1 MKSTLPTPK
10 RIPFTKQGYQ
20 EVLDE
25 KAKLLSERPDAV
37 EHLNKARSM
46 GDLSENGYYH
56 AAKSR
61 LRGIDSRLR
70 HLEILVRLGKIVEAS
85 TDGAVHF
92 GNTVVITD
100 GTKHYEY
107 TVVGGYESDPAKKT
121 VSHISPIG
129 KALMNKK
136 IGDVITVHA
145 PNGSKQFTV
154 TSIR

>member
-1 MKSTLPTPK
+1 MKTPPPTPK
-10 RIPFTKQGYQ
+10 RIPFTKEGYQ

-25 KAKLLSERPDAV
+25 KAKLLAERPDAV
-37 EHLNKARSM
+37 EHLNKARGM

-70 HLEILVRLGKIVEAS
+70 HLEILVRLGKVVEAAA
-85 TDGAVHF
+85 DGTIQF
-92 GNTVVITD
+92 GNTAVITD
-100 GTKHYEY
+100 GTKQYEY

-136 IGDVITVHA
+136 VGDIITVHA
-145 PNGSKQFTV
+145 PNGAKQYTI
-154 TSIR
+154 SAIR